1 MPTPTPSWSAPAL
14 LPEDLTAA
22 AALCRETLIPVLDR
36 DWSVPAGD
44 LEWSCR
50 RTLDHI
56 VDTLLFYA
64 SQFASRANERR
75 PPPRN
80 GDQDATPA
88 VLLEVLPQAAA
99 ILAEVAR
106 AAPPEA
112 RGFHP
117 AGVAD
122 AAGFLGMGCE
132 EVLMHTHDVALGLGV
147 PFAVPAPLAAK
158 VLARIFPWAPANV
171 TAWESLQ
178 WCAGRSALP
187 DRPKQDA
194 LWYWHCA
201 PLSEWDGTIR
211 RRAAPPQW
219 R

>member
-1 MPTPTPSWSAPAL
+1 MPTPRWSAPEL
-14 LPEDLTAA
+14 TPEDLLAS
-22 AALCRETLIPVLDR
+22 AALCRETFLPALER

-56 VDTLLFYA
+56 VDALFFYA
-64 SQFASRANERR
+64 SQFASRATERR

-80 GDQDATPA
+80 GDPDAEPA
-88 VLLEVLPQAAA
+88 TLLDVLPQAAA
-99 ILAEVAR
+99 IMAEVAR
-106 AAPPEA
+106 AAGADA

-117 AGVAD
+117 AGMAD
-122 AAGFLGMGCE
+122 ATGFLGMACE
-132 EVLMHTHDVALGLGV
+132 ETLMHTLDIALGLGI
-147 PFAVPAPLAAK
+147 PFAAPEPLAAK
-158 VLARIFPWAPANV
+158 VLARIFPWAPGNV

-187 DRPKQDA
+187 DRAKQDE

-201 PLSEWDGTIR
+201 PLSEWDGTVR
-211 RRAAPPQW
+211 RRTAPPGW